1 MKFNGYIPKN
11 NERQII
17 KKFALFPIT
26 IYDKCD
32 RWLER
37 MHYER
42 RSLETVYIEQT
53 YEYYTDCWKDYRFVD
68 KDTYI
73 KFRIENQ

>member
-17 KKFALFPIT
+17 KRFALFPIT
-26 IYDKCD
+26 ICDKGD

-37 MHYER
+37 RHYER
-42 RSLETVYIEQT
+42 RWLETVYIEQN
-53 YEYYTDCWKDYRFVD
+53 YETHLGCWENYRFVD

-73 KFRIENQ
+73 KFKMENR

>member
-11 NERQII
+11 NERQVI
-17 KKFALFPIT
+17 KRFALFPIT

-32 RWLER
+32 PWLER
-37 MHYER
+37 RHYER
-42 RSLETVYIEQT
+42 RWLETVYIEQN
-53 YEYYTDCWKDYRFVD
+53 YETHSGCWDNYRFVD

-73 KFRIENQ
+73 KFKMENR